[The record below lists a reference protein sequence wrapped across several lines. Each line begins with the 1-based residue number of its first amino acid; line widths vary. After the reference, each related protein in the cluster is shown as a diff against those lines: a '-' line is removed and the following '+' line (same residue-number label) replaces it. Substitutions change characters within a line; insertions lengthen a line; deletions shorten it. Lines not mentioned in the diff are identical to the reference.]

1 MWVTWAW
8 ISPQAYNQNQC
19 KYPHSLLLL
28 FSKLRSWLPKGFQ
41 IGWLEQRWGTQQR
54 ARPCFPSLPQNQGNL
69 RHLSV
74 PFAWLSRA
82 PCGTGIP
89 YQHLSVNM
97 SSFSLLCRWGK
108 PTLRTANLLGL
119 QAMKSWSRLPNGIL
133 PMETELQPY
142 LLADAPDLDLL
153 FPDLTW
159 RLQITRSQ
167 HVSKEAN
174 TLLLGI
180 ALA

>member
-1 MWVTWAW
+1 
-8 ISPQAYNQNQC
+8 
-19 KYPHSLLLL
+19 
-28 FSKLRSWLPKGFQ
+28 
-41 IGWLEQRWGTQQR
+41 
-54 ARPCFPSLPQNQGNL
+54 
-69 RHLSV
+69 
-74 PFAWLSRA
+74 
-82 PCGTGIP
+82 
-89 YQHLSVNM
+89 
-97 SSFSLLCRWGK
+97 
-108 PTLRTANLLGL
+108 
-119 QAMKSWSRLPNGIL
+119 
-133 PMETELQPY
+133 METELQPY